1 MAKAEHPVTA
11 YANHVLG
18 GKILGGARTK
28 HIKILDA
35 AQSDL
40 EKCLTGRRTKLG
52 ASPYSHF

>member
-28 HIKILDA
+28 HIEILGA

-40 EKCLTGRRTKLG
+40 ENWLTGRRT
-52 ASPYSHF
+52 